1 MSKVSGKQFKI
12 AGLILLLIPI
22 ALILPLAVGE
32 TVGGDLV
39 GGLTHLLQIA
49 LLVVV
54 TIFTWKKPDL
64 GGKILVGITILL
76 AIIYLVV
83 MVNRAT
89 DGAVMGTGE
98 IIIPMLPL
106 FGLPIVSGLLFI
118 TSARKGS

>member
-54 TIFTWKKPDL
+54 TIFTWKTPDL

-76 AIIYLVV
+76 AIVYLVV
-83 MVNRAT
+83 VVNRAT

-118 TSARKGS
+118 TSARK